1 MEPIRIAKKSIEE
14 LLAPTR
20 RDAVTGRLVP
30 VPARERIDNIISHP
44 HARRIVEAMDA
55 QSVFG
60 LIREA
65 GINDALE
72 LVEMATPQQLQAFV
86 DFDAWT
92 KDEFEL
98 RTFTDWLELIL
109 QSSDERFAAMYKAFD
124 HQAFVLWFRETVAVY
139 EWEEDLD
146 LLDRIEDNVYTSP
159 CGQFAMVIPDE
170 ENYAAEVRLF
180 LERLYA
186 MDIEEALTLMSE
198 ARWNLS
204 IELQE
209 ELYQARTARLA
220 EFGFVPFDEAIA
232 IFGWLDPIEWAR
244 NQRERLVEG
253 TMIEAPLRVGE
264 LAPLDQQL
272 VAVEECFD
280 DAEGSW
286 FARAMAALPSIMGD
300 ALAADVLGATMT
312 QLRAVAQRVL
322 VADQGIPGDPDM
334 TLSATRRALN
344 AISLG
349 LEFVAD
355 GDVKLAAR
363 VLAAVPLRDIH
374 RAGFSVGLQLQ
385 RQARDLAARGNLSV
399 TDAPIS
405 LLQPEDAALIE
416 GLLQP
421 RPLMSMNTGRRFRTM
436 ADVKYVAERMGQIAF
451 AELLFFAF
459 MGFDKPALVSV
470 LYNEEF
476 SATPVELVSF
486 RMLFATLL
494 LNRVVDN
501 ERALMPMSLEEL
513 YSALDTMR
521 QEANPLSWLLDRGR
535 VLVDGLQPP
544 GKKMA
549 RFPLAFVAETVT
561 WMVDEML
568 GQAPP
573 TREIAQQWVLLRPEG
588 AAAPTHDR
596 PE

>member
-1 MEPIRIAKKSIEE
+1 MEPTRIAKKSVEE

-20 RDAVTGRLVP
+20 RDPATGKLVP

-72 LVEMATPQQLQAFV
+72 LVELASPDQLQAFI

-92 KDEFEL
+92 KDEFQL
-98 RTFTDWLELIL
+98 QTFTDWLEILL
-109 QSSDERFAAMYKAFD
+109 QSSDERFEAMYDAFD

-139 EWEEDLD
+139 EWEADIE

-159 CGQFAMVIPDE
+159 CGQYALVIPEE
-170 ENYAAEVRLF
+170 ENYADEVRLF
-180 LERLYA
+180 LERMYA

-198 ARWNLS
+198 ARWSLS
-204 IELQE
+204 VELQE
-209 ELYQARTARLA
+209 ELYQARTSRLA
-220 EFGFVPFDEAIA
+220 EFGFVPYDEALA
-232 IFGWLDPIEWAR
+232 VFGWLDPIEWAR
-244 NQRERLVEG
+244 TQRERFAEG

-264 LAPLDQQL
+264 LAALDQQL
-272 VAVEECFD
+272 IAVEEAFD

-286 FARAMAALPSIMGD
+286 FARALAALPNVMPE
-300 ALAADVLGATMT
+300 ALAGDVLAATMT

-322 VADQGIPGDPDM
+322 VADQGTPGDPDM
-334 TLSATRRALN
+334 TLSATRRALD

-385 RQARDLAARGNLSV
+385 RQARDMVARGNLSV

-405 LLQPEDAALIE
+405 LLLAEDTAMIE
-416 GLLQP
+416 GLLQL
-421 RPLMSMNTGRRFRTM
+421 RPVMSVNTGRRFRTM
-436 ADVKYVAERMGQIAF
+436 ADVQYVAGRMGQIAF

-470 LYNEEF
+470 LYDERF
-476 SATPVELVSF
+476 SATPVELISF

-494 LNRVVDN
+494 LNRVFDN

-513 YSALDTMR
+513 HTALATVR
-521 QEANPLSWLLDRGR
+521 GEANPLSWLLDRGR
-535 VLVDGLQPP
+535 VLVDALQPNRQ
-544 GKKMA
+544 KMA

-561 WMVDEML
+561 WIVDEML
-568 GQAPP
+568 EQSPP

-588 AAAPTHDR
+588 VAAPTHD
-596 PE
+596 PQP